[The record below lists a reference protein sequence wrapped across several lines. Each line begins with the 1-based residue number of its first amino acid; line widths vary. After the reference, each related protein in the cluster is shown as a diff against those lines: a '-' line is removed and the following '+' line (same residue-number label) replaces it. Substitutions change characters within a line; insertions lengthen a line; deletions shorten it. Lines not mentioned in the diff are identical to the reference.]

1 MSNTQSRAASPDI
14 AAMGSTAIRNARAG
28 VDEAVSNAA
37 AMGREAAQSARDVR
51 DTLADAL
58 LKSIRTR
65 PYTTIAAAGIVG
77 FLYGAM
83 RRR

>member
-1 MSNTQSRAASPDI
+1 MSNLESRAAPPDI
-14 AAMGSTAIRNARAG
+14 AAMGTAIRNARAG
-28 VDEAVSNAA
+28 VDEAVSNAT
-37 AMGREAAQSARDVR
+37 AMGREAVQSARDVR

-58 LKSIRTR
+58 LESIRTR
-65 PYTTIAAAGIVG
+65 PYTTIAAAGIAG

>member
-1 MSNTQSRAASPDI
+1 MSNPESHVDPPDI
-14 AAMGSTAIRNARAG
+14 AAVGSTAIRNARAG
-28 VDEAVSNAA
+28 VDEVVSNAA
-37 AMGREAAQSARDVR
+37 EMGREAVQSARDVR